1 MNLVSKKKIA
11 LPLAAIGAAVAMSA
25 MAPSTAQARPV
36 EHRYETQISYRH
48 GGDFDFRGLKSRI
61 WEGQRR
67 GDLTR
72 SEARRLSSRVEAL
85 EDRADSYSRGGFTR
99 WERDDL
105 NDRYRNLSA
114 RIYEQRHD
122 RDYRGRNW
130 R

>member
-11 LPLAAIGAAVAMSA
+11 LPLAALGAAVAMSA
-25 MAPSTAQARPV
+25 MIPSAAQARPI

-61 WEGQRR
+61 WEGVRR

-72 SEARRLSSRVEAL
+72 SEARRLSSRVDAL
-85 EDRADSYSRGGFTR
+85 EERAEDYSLHGFTR
-99 WERDDL
+99 WERRDL
-105 NDRYRNLSA
+105 NDRYRALSA
-114 RIYEQRHD
+114 RIYGERHD
-122 RDYRGRNW
+122 RDYRGGHW